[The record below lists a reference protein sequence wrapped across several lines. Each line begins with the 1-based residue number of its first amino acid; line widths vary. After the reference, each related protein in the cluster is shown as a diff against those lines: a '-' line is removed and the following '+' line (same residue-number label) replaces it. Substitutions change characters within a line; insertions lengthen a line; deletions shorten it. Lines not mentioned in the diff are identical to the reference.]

1 MAGERPKKYKALD
14 DLADLCMSFVY
25 VDARDD
31 RPPVPAC
38 EGNPLQFNCP
48 ACKCFKRH
56 GCCPHVLCIN
66 HIMKAHNVRHLVT
79 KLPKRKEKETR
90 NLKGGPPGLKRP
102 PKALER
108 MEYPPTD
115 SSDEELETEEA
126 AELLALEGDSD
137 EDEDEDM

>member
-1 MAGERPKKYKALD
+1 MAGERPKKYKELD

-56 GCCPHVLCIN
+56 GCCPHVLSIN
-66 HIMKAHNVRHLVT
+66 HIMKAHNVRHLVA

-90 NLKGGPPGLKRP
+90 MAGKTLSGV

-115 SSDEELETEEA
+115 SSDEELERDEEA

>member
-1 MAGERPKKYKALD
+1 MC
-14 DLADLCMSFVY
+14 LAASC
-25 VDARDD
+25 AT
-31 RPPVPAC
+31 PV
-38 EGNPLQFNCP
+38 
-48 ACKCFKRH
+48 
-56 GCCPHVLCIN
+56 PHVLSIN
-66 HIMKAHNVRHLVT
+66 HIMKAHNVRHLVA

-90 NLKGGPPGLKRP
+90 MAGKTLSGV

>member
-1 MAGERPKKYKALD
+1 
-14 DLADLCMSFVY
+14 
-25 VDARDD
+25 
-31 RPPVPAC
+31 
-38 EGNPLQFNCP
+38 
-48 ACKCFKRH
+48 
-56 GCCPHVLCIN
+56 
-66 HIMKAHNVRHLVT
+66 MKAHNVRHLVA

>member
-1 MAGERPKKYKALD
+1 M
-14 DLADLCMSFVY
+14 
-25 VDARDD
+25 
-31 RPPVPAC
+31 
-38 EGNPLQFNCP
+38 
-48 ACKCFKRH
+48 
-56 GCCPHVLCIN
+56 
-66 HIMKAHNVRHLVT
+66 RHLVA

-90 NLKGGPPGLKRP
+90 NLKGSKSLNGV

-115 SSDEELETEEA
+115 SSDEELERDEEA